1 VAACGGR
8 ASARSPRSATAP
20 RVGYHQHAV
29 TSISRRAFL
38 GTGVAAA
45 VAPAATVL
53 AGTAPRPTRQ
63 PAPALVAGLPDV
75 VVVGAGVFGAWTAL
89 TLRERGAKVT
99 LLDAYGPGHARAT
112 SCDEVRQIRMSYGDR
127 EVYTRSAMSAL
138 QLWKARQEEF
148 GRRLVFPGG
157 RLIMRRAWNKELDD
171 QKAIFDRLSLPY
183 EVMTPEQMATRFPQV
198 NFAGVGVGFLDV
210 NAGLLKAREAIMAI
224 TETFERKGGA
234 IRLARAM
241 PGATAKRT
249 LQNAT
254 LEGSDAIPAGAFV
267 FACGP
272 WLRHVFPGLL
282 AKVITTARIE
292 IAYIGSPAGDDS
304 YRQGVLPNLS
314 EEDTFPGAPGEVSY
328 TQSDIDAGLKIAR
341 GGERLPMDLDRDERI
356 VSARQISR
364 IHEYVRL
371 RFPKLKEPI
380 VASRVCQ
387 SDSSPDSHFV
397 LDRHPLLDNVWI
409 AGGGSG
415 HGFKHGPVVGEYM
428 ADRVSGRPAPPE
440 LERFFALA
448 GRG

>member
-1 VAACGGR
+1 L
-8 ASARSPRSATAP
+8 
-20 RVGYHQHAV
+20 
-29 TSISRRAFL
+29 TSISRRTFL

-45 VAPAATVL
+45 MAPAASAL
-53 AGTAPRPTRQ
+53 AGTTVRAATQ
-63 PAPALVAGLPDV
+63 AAPATAAGLPDI

-89 TLRERGAKVT
+89 TLLERGAKVT
-99 LLDAYGPGHARAT
+99 LLDAYGPGHPRAT

-127 EVYTRSAMSAL
+127 EVYTRSAVHAL
-138 QLWKARQEEF
+138 QLWKAREQEF
-148 GRRLVFPGG
+148 GRKLVFPGG
-157 RLIMRRAWNKELDD
+157 RLVMRRAWNKELED

-183 EVMTPEQMATRFPQV
+183 EVLQPEEMTKRYPQV
-198 NFAGVGVGFLDV
+198 GFEGVGVGFLDI
-210 NAGLLKAREAIMAI
+210 NAGLLKAREAIIAI
-224 TETFERKGGA
+224 TETFERKGGS

-241 PGATAKRT
+241 PGATAGRT
-249 LQNAT
+249 LQHAT
-254 LEGSDAIPAGAFV
+254 LDGGGTLSAGAFV

-272 WLRHVFPGLL
+272 WLRHVFPDLL
-282 AKVITTARIE
+282 GTVITTSRIE

-356 VSARQISR
+356 VSARQIRR
-364 IHEYVRL
+364 IHEYVRV
-371 RFPKLKEPI
+371 RFPKLNEPI

-387 SDSSPDSHFV
+387 SDASPDSHFV
-397 LDRHPLLDNVWI
+397 LDRHPGLDNVWI

-428 ADRVSGRPAPPE
+428 ADRVTGRPAAPE
-440 LERFFALA
+440 LERVFSLA
-448 GRG
+448 RRA